1 MLNAGFDLLDFGLR
15 KGIGC
20 AEMASN
26 DTGVKKSSLLILLFR
41 IGRTLLFAFGI
52 FTTFWL
58 FFSFIG
64 LLVGIVYFFAFK
76 ETSWSRHGIVLA
88 FAAGTATLLAHV
100 VKTVA
105 PLTMAIMSS
114 LTILVVYGIVFIGFW
129 IWTRAGRAIP
139 SVLSRIQTSLRTAP
153 RNLQR
158 LLVLLVILS
167 PIVMW
172 TSVSIDLGVMFDN
185 RTRLLWVHAPST
197 AVATESFEITVEAWD
212 PYERLSATYKG
223 TVQFSIESYNLS
235 NFEQLAEPSVDFPS
249 DYTFTGQNFG
259 SDIAYEIKD
268 GKDNGRHVF
277 SVTID
282 TPGIHYILVED
293 SITGNTYYSNPVI
306 VKDSIELS
314 TMIYWGDIHNHSE
327 LSDGTGTAAHSFYY
341 ARYIACIDFTSVTDH
356 GEIMLFGGPGPF
368 NILEQATNAAHDPHH
383 FVTFH
388 GLEWTNTRTGHYTC
402 VFSGDQLL
410 KDPVLSYLTLPT
422 TDSLWNA
429 LDEFT
434 DSTGCRALA
443 LPHHTTQKQ
452 YTQDWTY
459 LNPKYVKI
467 AEVTSVHGE
476 CLFEQRHPLN
486 YVGLIAPPPQY
497 QNGTSIVDAF
507 RMGYRMTLYASSDN
521 HDGRP
526 GHSISHTPAFV
537 GHQRPYSVWHTRNE
551 HPYPGGLTAVYASEL
566 TRESIF
572 SALERQVIFATS
584 DHGRPLLNFTING
597 VGVGDNSTLVVGD
610 ASTPR
615 DIQII
620 LAQDGAPAATMHT
633 AASVTDNWTPDW
645 NAQIEIIKNGEL
657 LTSIAI
663 DQPLV
668 NITYVDSEE
677 VTGASYGPE
686 SCILINGEYYINR
699 YSDNPI
705 DPNTLNTGG
714 VDFYLIRVVG
724 ANGRAAYIGPIWV
737 EVSS

>member
-1 MLNAGFDLLDFGLR
+1 MLNVGDALVISGVR
-15 KGIGC
+15 KDTGC
-20 AEMASN
+20 AEMASEPE
-26 DTGVKKSSLLILLFR
+26 GSRSRLVISGFLR
-41 IGRTLLFAFGI
+41 IGRAILFVFGI

-64 LLVGIVYFFAFK
+64 LVVGIAYFISFK
-76 ETSWSRHGIVLA
+76 ESAWSRHGIILA
-88 FAAGTATLLAHV
+88 FSAGTATLLAHV
-100 VKTVA
+100 IKSVA

-114 LTILVVYGIVFIGFW
+114 ITILVVYIAIVTGFW
-129 IWTRAGRAIP
+129 VWKRIGRTTPFLMSKAQTMLRAFPQNI
-139 SVLSRIQTSLRTAP
+139 
-153 RNLQR
+153 QR
-158 LLVLLVILS
+158 LLVLLLILS
-167 PIVMW
+167 PVAMW
-172 TSVSIDLGVMFDN
+172 WSVSIDFGVMFDN
-185 RTRLLWVHAPST
+185 RTRLLWIHAPST
-197 AVATESFEITVEAWD
+197 AAATESFEITVEAWD

-235 NFEQLAEPSVDFPS
+235 TFEQLASSSVDLPS

-259 SDIAYEIKD
+259 SDIAYEIQD
-268 GKDNGRHVF
+268 GRDNGRHVF
-277 SVTID
+277 SLTID

-293 SITGNTYYSNPVI
+293 SFTGNTYYSNPVI
-306 VKDSIELS
+306 VKDASELD

-327 LSDGTGTAAHSFYY
+327 LSDGTGTPAHSFYY

-356 GEIMLFGGPGPF
+356 GEIMLFGGSRPF
-368 NILEQATNAAHDPHH
+368 NVLEQATNDADDPHS

-422 TDSLWNA
+422 TESLWNA
-429 LDEFT
+429 LDDFT
-434 DSTGCRALA
+434 DATGCRALA

-452 YTQDWTY
+452 YIQDWTY

-497 QNGTSIVDAF
+497 QNGSSIVDAF

-537 GHQRPYSVWHTRNE
+537 GHQRPYSLWHTRNE
-551 HPYPGGLTAVYASEL
+551 HPYPGGLTAVYAHEL
-566 TRESIF
+566 TRDSIF
-572 SALERQVIFATS
+572 SALERQVIFASS
-584 DHGRPLLNFTING
+584 DYGRPLLNFTING
-597 VGVGDNSTLVVGD
+597 VGVGDNSTVVVGG
-610 ASTPR
+610 ASTSR
-615 DIQII
+615 MIQII

-633 AASVTDNWTPDW
+633 AASVTDDWIPDW
-645 NAQIEIIKNGEL
+645 NAQVEIIKNGEL
-657 LTSIAI
+657 LTSIAVG
-663 DQPLV
+663 QPLV
-668 NITYVDSEE
+668 NITYVDSAM
-677 VTGASYGPE
+677 VAGASYGPE
-686 SCILINGEYYINR
+686 SCILVNGEYYINR

-705 DPNTLNTGG
+705 DPATLNTNGI
-714 VDFYLIRVVG
+714 DFYLIRVVG
-724 ANGRAAYIGPIWV
+724 ANGRSAYIGPIWV